1 MIKEFSAIACLL
13 LSGCAVSV
21 PKDEA
26 VSRVSISFV
35 DPEKFTDSRRAELAP
50 TSAGVL
56 RELEKFLI
64 ETGGRYLPETMKLNI
79 RVTDI
84 DLAGDFELFRG
95 PQADQV
101 RITKGLYPPRIML
114 EFEVIDGA
122 AAVVRSGKRDLTDIN
137 YQLRSVYPR
146 EDYLRYEKDI
156 LRDWLRAELGVLN
169 AGKIH

>member
-1 MIKEFSAIACLL
+1 MKEFSAIAFLL
-13 LSGCAVSV
+13 LSGCAVSA

-26 VSRVSISFV
+26 VSRVSVSFV
-35 DPEKFTDSRRAELAP
+35 EPEKFTDSRRAELQP
-50 TSAGVL
+50 TSSGVL

-64 ETGGRYLPETMKLNI
+64 DADTRYVPESMKLNI

-84 DLAGDFELFRG
+84 DLAGEFELFHG

-101 RITKGLYPPRIML
+101 RITKGLYPPRIAL
-114 EFEVIDGA
+114 EFEVMDSA
-122 AAVVRSGKRDLTDIN
+122 ATVVKSGKRDLTDIN

-146 EDYLRYEKDI
+146 ADYLRYEKDI

-169 AGKIH
+169 AGKTH